1 MKIDKFNKLK
11 LKLEVFKLEQNYLTL
26 DRILYYFSF
35 LGNIF
40 LIYFGY
46 FFVKSVTNSIPAL
59 FPFQDMFFTIFVGLF
74 LTGYE
79 LTKRF
84 TLEQFFTTVLQ
95 VKKMTGGIF
104 VAGMICCFLIAGSFY
119 LSIKGAHRLVDNSET
134 IAVAVDSTITQK
146 QDSVAKYWN
155 SKIQYQLSQ
164 PARTRID
171 RQRRD
176 STVNSYEQ
184 IKDEKIQQL
193 EAKTQIKA
201 NTAIDK
207 NTENSTAFLFITIF
221 LELIVLIGVGFDA
234 FYTLGSYEETKK
246 LLQTPKFKQLELNLK
261 LLKLYYQNGKKV
273 VGDQTLSFNKFQSL
287 VQTQKIDASQKD
299 LKAFTVLCQELDI
312 VKEFRGRKKQ
322 FMITY
327 QEAKDLLENQE
338 VI

>member
-11 LKLEVFKLEQNYLTL
+11 LKLEVFKLEQNYMTL
-26 DRILYYFSF
+26 DRILYCFSF

-46 FFVKSVTNSIPAL
+46 FFIKSVTNSIPPL
-59 FPFQDMFFTIFVGLF
+59 FPFQDIFFTVFVGLF

-84 TLEQFFTTVLQ
+84 TLEQFFTSILQ
-95 VKKMTGGIF
+95 IKKVTGGVF
-104 VAGMICCFLIAGSFY
+104 VAGMICTFLIAGSFY

-134 IAVAVDSTITQK
+134 ITVAVDSTTTLK
-146 QDSVAKYWN
+146 QDSIAKYYDKEIAYYRSQSGSRKADRIYKDSIVN
-155 SKIQYQLSQ
+155 ALQQAKDAKIL
-164 PARTRID
+164 
-171 RQRRD
+171 
-176 STVNSYEQ
+176 
-184 IKDEKIQQL
+184 QL
-193 EAKTQIKA
+193 EAKTQTKA
-201 NTAIDK
+201 NTAMDK
-207 NTENSTAFLFITIF
+207 NMENSTAFLFITIF

-299 LKAFTVLCQELDI
+299 LKTFTVLCQELDI
-312 VKEFRGRKKQ
+312 VKEFRGRKKE

>member
-11 LKLEVFKLEQNYLTL
+11 LKLEVFKLEQNYMTL

-46 FFVKSVTNSIPAL
+46 FFIKSVTNSIPAL
-59 FPFQDMFFTIFVGLF
+59 FPFQEMFFTVFVALF

-95 VKKMTGGIF
+95 VKKATGGVLI
-104 VAGMICCFLIAGSFY
+104 AGMICSFLIAGSFY

-134 IAVAVDSTITQK
+134 IAIAVDSTTTLK
-146 QDSVAKYWN
+146 QDSIAKYYDKEITYYRN
-155 SKIQYQLSQ
+155 QPGSKKS
-164 PARTRID
+164 D
-171 RQRRD
+171 RVYRD
-176 STVNSYEQ
+176 SIVNALQ
-184 IKDEKIQQL
+184 QTKDAKIQQL
-193 EAKTQIKA
+193 ETKTQTKA
-201 NTAIDK
+201 NTAMDK
-207 NTENSTAFLFITIF
+207 NMENSTAFLFITIF

-246 LLQTPKFKQLELNLK
+246 LLQTPKFKQLELNLR
-261 LLKLYYQNGKKV
+261 LLKLYYQNGKKA
-273 VGDQTLSFNKFQSL
+273 VGDQTLPFSKFQSL
-287 VQTQKIDASQKD
+287 VQTQKIDCSQKD
-299 LKAFTVLCQELDI
+299 LKSFVILCQELDI
-312 VKEFRGRKKQ
+312 IKEFRGRKKE
-322 FMITY
+322 FMLTY
-327 QEAKDLLENQE
+327 QQAKDLLENQE

>member
-11 LKLEVFKLEQNYLTL
+11 LKLEVFKLEQNYMTL

-46 FFVKSVTNSIPAL
+46 FFVKSVTNSIPTL

-84 TLEQFFTTVLQ
+84 TLEQFFTTTLQ
-95 VKKMTGGIF
+95 VKRMTSGIF

-119 LSIKGAHRLVDNSET
+119 LSIKGAHRLVDNSEI
-134 IAVAVDSTITQK
+134 IATAVDSTTALK
-146 QDSVAKYWN
+146 QDSIAKYYDN
-155 SKIQYQLSQ
+155 EILYYRNQS
-164 PARTRID
+164 ARTRSD
-171 RQRRD
+171 KKYRD
-176 STVNSYEQ
+176 SIVNVLQ
-184 IKDEKIQQL
+184 QTKDTKIQQIEVKT
-193 EAKTQIKA
+193 EAKTS
-201 NTAIDK
+201 TALEK
-207 NTENSTAFLFITIF
+207 NSENSAAFLFITIF

-299 LKAFTVLCQELDI
+299 LKTFTVLCQELDI
-312 VKEFRGRKKQ
+312 VKEFRGRKKE

>member
-11 LKLEVFKLEQNYLTL
+11 LKLEVFKLEQNYMTL
-26 DRILYYFSF
+26 DKVLYYFSF

-46 FFVKSVTNSIPAL
+46 FFVKSITSTIPPL
-59 FPFQDMFFTIFVGLF
+59 FPFQEVFFTIFVGLF

-84 TLEQFFTTVLQ
+84 TLEQFFIGVLQ
-95 VKKMTGGIF
+95 VKRVTTSLFTGGL
-104 VAGMICCFLIAGSFY
+104 ICSLLIAGSFY

-134 IAVAVDSTITQK
+134 IATIVDGSIVQK
-146 QDSVAKYWN
+146 QDSIAKYYDN
-155 SKIQYQLSQ
+155 EILYYRNQSARTRSDKKYRDSIVNVLQQTKDSKIQ
-164 PARTRID
+164 
-171 RQRRD
+171 
-176 STVNSYEQ
+176 Q
-184 IKDEKIQQL
+184 IESKTQ
-193 EAKTQIKA
+193 AKTSF
-201 NTAIDK
+201 TLEK
-207 NTENSTAFLFITIF
+207 NSENSTAFLFITIF
-221 LELIVLIGVGFDA
+221 LEMIVLIGVGFDA
-234 FYTLGSYEETKK
+234 FYTIGSYQETKK

-299 LKAFTVLCQELDI
+299 LKTFTVLCQELDI
-312 VKEFRGRKKQ
+312 IKEFRGKKKE
-322 FMITY
+322 FMMTY

>member
-11 LKLEVFKLEQNYLTL
+11 LKLEVFKLEQNYMTL

-46 FFVKSVTNSIPAL
+46 FFIKSVTNSIPAL
-59 FPFQDMFFTIFVGLF
+59 FPFQEMFFTVFVALF

-95 VKKMTGGIF
+95 VKKATGGVLI
-104 VAGMICCFLIAGSFY
+104 AGMICSFLIAGSFY

-134 IAVAVDSTITQK
+134 IAIAVDSTTTLK
-146 QDSVAKYWN
+146 QDSIAKYYDKEITYYRN
-155 SKIQYQLSQ
+155 QPGSKKS
-164 PARTRID
+164 D
-171 RQRRD
+171 RVYRD
-176 STVNSYEQ
+176 SIVNALQ
-184 IKDEKIQQL
+184 QTKDAKIQQL
-193 EAKTQIKA
+193 ETKTQTKA
-201 NTAIDK
+201 STAMDK
-207 NTENSTAFLFITIF
+207 NMENSTAFLFITIF

-246 LLQTPKFKQLELNLK
+246 LLQTPKFKQLELNLR
-261 LLKLYYQNGKKV
+261 LLKLYYQNGKKA
-273 VGDQTLSFNKFQSL
+273 VGDQTLPFSKFQSL
-287 VQTQKIDASQKD
+287 VQTQKIDCSQKD
-299 LKAFTVLCQELDI
+299 LKSFVILCQELDI
-312 VKEFRGRKKQ
+312 IKEFRGRKKE
-322 FMITY
+322 FMLTY
-327 QEAKDLLENQE
+327 QQAKDLLENQE

>member
-11 LKLEVFKLEQNYLTL
+11 LKLEVFKLEKNYMTL
-26 DRILYYFSF
+26 DRVLYYFSF

-46 FFVKSVTNSIPAL
+46 FFVKSITSTIPPL
-59 FPFQDMFFTIFVGLF
+59 FPFQDVFFTVFVALF

-84 TLEQFFTTVLQ
+84 TLEQFFVGIIQ
-95 VKKMTGGIF
+95 AKKLTANLFIG
-104 VAGMICCFLIAGSFY
+104 VWICSFLIAGSFY
-119 LSIKGAHRLVDNSET
+119 LSIKGAHRLVDNTET
-134 IAVAVDSTITQK
+134 ISTVVDTNIAQK
-146 QDSVAKYWN
+146 QDSIAKYYDKEILYYRN
-155 SKIQYQLSQ
+155 QSS
-164 PARTRID
+164 RTRSD
-171 RQRRD
+171 KKYRD
-176 STVNSYEQ
+176 SIVNVLQ
-184 IKDEKIQQL
+184 QTKDAKIQQV
-193 EAKTQIKA
+193 ESKTQAKTS
-201 NTAIDK
+201 TTLEK
-207 NTENSTAFLFITIF
+207 NSENSTAFLFITIF
-221 LELIVLIGVGFDA
+221 LEMIVLIGVGFDA

-273 VGDQTLSFNKFQSL
+273 VGDQTLSFSKFQSL

-299 LKAFTVLCQELDI
+299 LKTFIVLCQELDI
-312 VKEFRGRKKQ
+312 IKEFRGKKKE

>member
-1 MKIDKFNKLK
+1 MKIDKFNRLK

-46 FFVKSVTNSIPAL
+46 FFVKSITSTIPPL

-95 VKKMTGGIF
+95 VKRMTGGIF
-104 VAGMICCFLIAGSFY
+104 IAGMICSFLIAGSFY
-119 LSIKGAHRLVDNSET
+119 LSIKGAHRLVDNSESISVVT
-134 IAVAVDSTITQK
+134 DSLTTKK
-146 QDSVAKYWN
+146 QDSIAKYYDTEILYYRN
-155 SKIQYQLSQ
+155 QS
-164 PARTRID
+164 ARTRSD
-171 RQRRD
+171 KKYRD
-176 STVNSYEQ
+176 SIVNVLQ
-184 IKDEKIQQL
+184 RTKDEKVQQI
-193 EAKTQIKA
+193 ESRTQAKT
-201 NTAIDK
+201 NVTLEK
-207 NTENSTAFLFITIF
+207 NTENSAAFLFITIF

-261 LLKLYYQNGKKV
+261 LLKLYYQNGKKA

-312 VKEFRGRKKQ
+312 IKEFRGRKKQ

>member
-59 FPFQDMFFTIFVGLF
+59 FPFQDMFFTVFVGLF

-84 TLEQFFTTVLQ
+84 TLEQFFTTTLQ
-95 VKKMTGGIF
+95 VKRMTSGIF

-119 LSIKGAHRLVDNSET
+119 LSIKGAHRLVDNSEI
-134 IAVAVDSTITQK
+134 IATAVDSTITQK
-146 QDSVAKYWN
+146 QDSIAKYYD
-155 SKIQYQLSQ
+155 KEIAYYRSQ
-164 PARTRID
+164 PGSRKADRIYK
-171 RQRRD
+171 D
-176 STVNSYEQ
+176 SIVNVLQ
-184 IKDEKIQQL
+184 QAKDAKILQL
-193 EAKTQIKA
+193 ETKTQTKA
-201 NTAIDK
+201 NTAMDK
-207 NTENSTAFLFITIF
+207 NMENSTAFLFITIF

-287 VQTQKIDASQKD
+287 VQTQKITASQKD
-299 LKAFTVLCQELDI
+299 LKTFTVLCQELDI
-312 VKEFRGRKKQ
+312 VKEFRGRKKE

>member
-1 MKIDKFNKLK
+1 MKIDKYNKLK

-26 DRILYYFSF
+26 DRVLYYFSF

-46 FFVKSVTNSIPAL
+46 FFVKSITSTIPPL
-59 FPFQDMFFTIFVGLF
+59 FPFQDIFFTFFVALF

-84 TLEQFFTTVLQ
+84 TLEQFFTSILQ
-95 VKKMTGGIF
+95 VKKLTTGIF
-104 VAGMICCFLIAGSFY
+104 IGGMICSFLIAGSFY

-134 IAVAVDSTITQK
+134 ISVVTDSLTTQK
-146 QDSVAKYWN
+146 QQDLLKERDI
-155 SKIQYQLSQ
+155 KLQLVRQQ
-164 PARTRID
+164 PGRTRAD
-171 RQRRD
+171 RRYKD
-176 STVNSYEQ
+176 SLETATTAYYDN
-184 IKDEKIQQL
+184 KIQQI
-193 EAKTQIKA
+193 ESKTQVKA
-201 NTAIDK
+201 STSLDK
-207 NTENSTAFLFITIF
+207 NEENSTAFLFITVF

-234 FYTLGSYEETKK
+234 FYTLGSFEETKK

-261 LLKLYYQNGKKV
+261 LLKLYYQNGKKI

-287 VQTQKIDASQKD
+287 VQNQKVDCSQKD
-299 LKAFTVLCQELDI
+299 LRSFIILCQELDI
-312 VKEFRGRKKQ
+312 IKEFRGRKKQ
-322 FMITY
+322 FMISY

>member
-1 MKIDKFNKLK
+1 MKIDKYNKLK

-46 FFVKSVTNSIPAL
+46 FFVKSITNTIPPL
-59 FPFQDMFFTIFVGLF
+59 FPFQNMFFTIFVGLF

-84 TLEQFFTTVLQ
+84 TLEQFFTSILQ
-95 VKKMTGGIF
+95 VKKLTTGIF
-104 VAGMICCFLIAGSFY
+104 IGGMICSFLIAGSFY

-134 IAVAVDSTITQK
+134 ISVVTDSLTIQK
-146 QDSVAKYWN
+146 QQDLLKERDI
-155 SKIQYQLSQ
+155 KLQLVRQQ
-164 PARTRID
+164 PGRTRAD
-171 RQRRD
+171 RRYKD
-176 STVNSYEQ
+176 SLETATTAYYDN
-184 IKDEKIQQL
+184 KIQQI
-193 EAKTQIKA
+193 ESKTQVKA
-201 NTAIDK
+201 NTSLDK
-207 NTENSTAFLFITIF
+207 NEENSTAFLFITIF
-221 LELIVLIGVGFDA
+221 LEMIVLIGVGFDA

-261 LLKLYYQNGKKV
+261 LLKLYYQNGKKI

-287 VQTQKIDASQKD
+287 VQNQKIDSSQKD
-299 LKAFTVLCQELDI
+299 LKSFIVLCQELDI
-312 VKEFRGRKKQ
+312 IKEFRGRKKQ
-322 FMITY
+322 FMIPY
-327 QEAKDLLENQE
+327 QEAKDLLESQE

>member
-11 LKLEVFKLEQNYLTL
+11 LKLEVFKLEQNYMTL

-59 FPFQDMFFTIFVGLF
+59 FPFQEVFFTIFVALF

-84 TLEQFFTTVLQ
+84 TLEQFFTTLMQ
-95 VKKMTGGIF
+95 IKRMTGGIF
-104 VAGMICCFLIAGSFY
+104 IAGMICSFLIAGSFY
-119 LSIKGAHRLVDNSET
+119 LSIKGAHRLVDNTET
-134 IAVAVDSTITQK
+134 IAMAVDSTTTLK
-146 QDSVAKYWN
+146 QDSIAKYYD
-155 SKIQYQLSQ
+155 KEIAYYRSQ
-164 PARTRID
+164 PGNRKADRIYK
-171 RQRRD
+171 D
-176 STVNSYEQ
+176 SIVNALQ
-184 IKDEKIQQL
+184 QTKDVKIQQL
-193 EAKTQIKA
+193 ETKTQTKA
-201 NTAIDK
+201 NTAMDK
-207 NTENSTAFLFITIF
+207 NMENSTAFLFITIF

-246 LLQTPKFKQLELNLK
+246 LLQTPKFKQLELNLR

-273 VGDQTLSFNKFQSL
+273 VGDQTLPFSKFQSL
-287 VQTQKIDASQKD
+287 VQTQKIDCSQRD
-299 LKAFTVLCQELDI
+299 LKSFVILCQELDVI
-312 VKEFRGRKKQ
+312 KEFRGRKKE
-322 FMITY
+322 FMLTY
-327 QEAKDLLENQE
+327 QQAKDLLENQE

>member
-1 MKIDKFNKLK
+1 MKIDKFNRLK
-11 LKLEVFKLEQNYLTL
+11 LKLEVFKLEQNYMTL

-46 FFVKSVTNSIPAL
+46 FFVKSVTNSIPTL
-59 FPFQDMFFTIFVGLF
+59 FPFQDIFFTIFVGLF

-84 TLEQFFTTVLQ
+84 TLEQFFTTTLQ
-95 VKKMTGGIF
+95 VKRMTSGIF

-119 LSIKGAHRLVDNSET
+119 LSIKGAHRLVDNSEI
-134 IAVAVDSTITQK
+134 IATATDSLVTKK
-146 QDSVAKYWN
+146 QQDLLKERDI
-155 SKIQYQLSQ
+155 KLQLIRQQ
-164 PARTRID
+164 PGRTRAD
-171 RQRRD
+171 RRYRD
-176 STVNSYEQ
+176 SLETATVAYYDNKSQ
-184 IKDEKIQQL
+184 QDESKTQ
-193 EAKTQIKA
+193 AKTS
-201 NTAIDK
+201 TALEK
-207 NTENSTAFLFITIF
+207 NSENSAAFLFITIF

-299 LKAFTVLCQELDI
+299 LKTFTVLCQELDI
-312 VKEFRGRKKQ
+312 VKEFRGRKKE

>member
-11 LKLEVFKLEQNYLTL
+11 LKLEVFRLEQNYFTL
-26 DRILYYFSF
+26 DKVLYYFSF

-46 FFVKSVTNSIPAL
+46 FFVKSITNTIPSL
-59 FPFQDMFFTIFVGLF
+59 FPFQEIFFTIFIGLF

-84 TLEQFFTTVLQ
+84 TLEQFFIGVLQ
-95 VKKMTGGIF
+95 IKRLTTGLFIG
-104 VAGMICCFLIAGSFY
+104 GMICSFLIAGSFY
-119 LSIKGAHRLVDNSET
+119 LSIKGAHRLVDTSET
-134 IAVAVDSTITQK
+134 VMAKTDSTLALK
-146 QDSVAKYWN
+146 QDSIAKYYDTEILYYRN
-155 SKIQYQLSQ
+155 QS
-164 PARTRID
+164 ARTRSD
-171 RQRRD
+171 KKYRD
-176 STVNSYEQ
+176 SIVNVLQ
-184 IKDEKIQQL
+184 RAKDEKINQIESRTQTKTSATL
-193 EAKTQIKA
+193 E
-201 NTAIDK
+201 K

-234 FYTLGSYEETKK
+234 FYTIGSYQETKK

-299 LKAFTVLCQELDI
+299 LKTFIVLCQELDI
-312 VKEFRGRKKQ
+312 IKEFRGKKKE
-322 FMITY
+322 FMMSY

>member
-59 FPFQDMFFTIFVGLF
+59 FPFQDMFFTIFVALF

-84 TLEQFFTTVLQ
+84 TLEQFFITILQ